1 MNFTLGSV
9 LLMMEVAR
17 ISYAFSLRV
26 SDRMRASNWA
36 FLSSLALSWSRR
48 FSTAV
53 LSWQSLSVW
62 GWIRLPLPLL
72 LVCGSTFSIITG
84 HKEAAAAVFVEDE
97 LTASFILPD
106 AVLIETVEQ
115 PRRRTDEQLMLSETN
130 LAKKMKALQCFDW
143 MLAQVIYIM

>member
-1 MNFTLGSV
+1 MLKANVDILV
-9 LLMMEVAR
+9 LTYMECHWGPSKNAR
-17 ISYAFSLRV
+17 LYA
-26 SDRMRASNWA
+26 
-36 FLSSLALSWSRR
+36 
-48 FSTAV
+48 AV
-53 LSWQSLSVW
+53 
-62 GWIRLPLPLL
+62 LPLL

-130 LAKKMKALQCFDW
+130 LAKKMKALQCFDCLP